1 MKSNLIVLVSLL
13 CNYASS
19 AQLTITPGA
28 QLSIFSDTKLTLQNT
43 DLINNGD
50 FLVATTA
57 PVSFTGNAPSFIG
70 GDQSVRFFNLEINKT
85 NNQRRQW
92 CFLYV
97 WFFKSQ
103 WF

>member
-1 MKSNLIVLVSLL
+1 MKSKFIVLVSLF
-13 CNYASS
+13 CYYTSP

-57 PVSFTGNAPSFIG
+57 PISFTGDASSFIA
-70 GDQSVRFFNLEINKT
+70 GDQAVRFFNFEINKT
-85 NNQRRQW
+85 NNQTVSLQRMIN
-92 CFLYV
+92 V
-97 WFFKSQ
+97 GS
-103 WF
+103 